1 MTASDFQKLFKVI
14 AENTS
19 SRVEVLRV
27 QADGEVV
34 TMASGKYFRVRPD
47 GVYMKPSWRSSK
59 STKVG

>member
-19 SRVEVLRV
+19 SRDEVHRV

-34 TMASGKYFRVRPD
+34 TTASGKYFRVRPD
-47 GVYMKPSWRSSK
+47 GVYTKPSWRSSK